1 MSPRADAPPAQGGA
15 ERAQTPQASQTSQ
28 TPVVRCPFC
37 GKLNRLA
44 TSPTNK
50 APTCGHCKKPL
61 FPPEPVK
68 GTDANWAQDVDK
80 SPIPVLVDFWAP
92 WCGPCRAVAP
102 VMDKIAAERAGR
114 LKVLKLN
121 VDENPQTAAKF
132 QVQAIP
138 TMILF
143 KDGKVL
149 DQIRGAVP
157 KQALDKRLDHFG
169 I

>member
-1 MSPRADAPPAQGGA
+1 MSPRADASPAQGDAQGA
-15 ERAQTPQASQTSQ
+15 QASRPSI
-28 TPVVRCPFC
+28 VRCPSC

-44 TSPTNK
+44 ASPTNK
-50 APTCGHCKKPL
+50 SPTCGNCKKPL

-157 KQALDKRLDHFG
+157 KPALDKRLDHFG

>member
-1 MSPRADAPPAQGGA
+1 MSPRADASPAQGDAQGA
-15 ERAQTPQASQTSQ
+15 QAPQ
-28 TPVVRCPFC
+28 TPVARCPFC

-44 TSPTNK
+44 ATPTNK
-50 APTCGHCKKPL
+50 APSCGNCKKPL

-68 GTDANWAQDVDK
+68 GTDANWAQDVDR

-157 KQALDKRLDHFG
+157 KPALDKRLDHFG

>member
-1 MSPRADAPPAQGGA
+1 MSPQAHRAPAAGQK
-15 ERAQTPQASQTSQ
+15 QTQEAIA
-28 TPVVRCPFC
+28 RCPHC
-37 GKLNRLA
+37 GKQNRLA
-44 TSPTNK
+44 AAPAGK
-50 APTCGHCKKPL
+50 QPTCGSCKQLL
-61 FPPEPVK
+61 FPPEPVTA
-68 GTDANWAQDVDK
+68 TDAHWAEDVEK

-121 VDENPQTAAKF
+121 VDDNPRTSARF

-157 KQALDKRLDHFG
+157 KPALDKRLDHFG

>member
-1 MSPRADAPPAQGGA
+1 MSPQAAASP
-15 ERAQTPQASQTSQ
+15 EREAAI
-28 TPVVRCPFC
+28 VRCPSC
-37 GKLNRLA
+37 GKQNRLSA
-44 TSPTNK
+44 T
-50 APTCGHCKKPL
+50 APGKLPKCGSCKKPL
-61 FPPEPVK
+61 FPAEPVK
-68 GTDANWAQDVDK
+68 GTDASWAQEVEK

-114 LKVLKLN
+114 LKVVKLN
-121 VDENPQTAAKF
+121 VDENPQTSARF
-132 QVQAIP
+132 SVQAIP

-143 KDGKVL
+143 RDGKVV

-157 KQALDKRLDHFG
+157 KPAVDKRLDHFG

>member
-1 MSPRADAPPAQGGA
+1 MSSRASASPAEEDAQGGQA
-15 ERAQTPQASQTSQ
+15 PQA
-28 TPVVRCPFC
+28 PIVRCPSC
-37 GKLNRLA
+37 GKLNRLSA
-44 TSPTNK
+44 SAGGK
-50 APTCGHCKKPL
+50 AATCGNCKQAL
-61 FPPEPVK
+61 FPPEPVT
-68 GTDANWAQDVDK
+68 GTDASWAQDVDR

-157 KQALDKRLDHFG
+157 KPALDKRLDHFG

>member
-1 MSPRADAPPAQGGA
+1 MSPHA
-15 ERAQTPQASQTSQ
+15 ASPHARESSHI
-28 TPVVRCPFC
+28 VRCPQC
-37 GKLNRLA
+37 GKQNRLA
-44 TSPTNK
+44 GQVGGK
-50 APTCGHCKKPL
+50 QPTCGACKGPL
-61 FPPEPVK
+61 FAAEPIK
-68 GTDANWAQDVDK
+68 TTDAAWSRDVER

-102 VMDKIAAERAGR
+102 VMDRIAAERAGR

-121 VDENPQTAAKF
+121 VDENPQTSARF

-143 KDGKVL
+143 RDGKVL

-157 KQALDKRLDHFG
+157 KPAIDKRLDHFG